1 MPFVSIIIRS
11 FSSLVVIQKERVIR
25 VCEHD
30 IFSQK
35 RRFYERMIRIY
46 FLKNIVIPMH
56 KTKLTITLT

>member
-1 MPFVSIIIRS
+1 MSFVPIVIRS
-11 FSSLVVIQKERVIR
+11 FSSLVMIQKERVIR
-25 VCEHD
+25 MREHD

-56 KTKLTITLT
+56 KAKLTITLT